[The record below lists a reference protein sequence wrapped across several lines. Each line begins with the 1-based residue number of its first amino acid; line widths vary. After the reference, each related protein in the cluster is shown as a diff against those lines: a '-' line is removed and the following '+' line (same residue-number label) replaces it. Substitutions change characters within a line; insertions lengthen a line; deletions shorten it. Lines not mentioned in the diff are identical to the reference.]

1 LKRIVA
7 PCPENRAYGNIK
19 IIAKSSFFTA
29 WGAGEYMGGLG
40 FKVVRIER
48 LEGSGEMPEDC
59 KGLKC
64 VL

>member
-1 LKRIVA
+1 
-7 PCPENRAYGNIK
+7 
-19 IIAKSSFFTA
+19 
-29 WGAGEYMGGLG
+29 MGGLG